1 MKLIQHQYG
10 KAHVRVM
17 KITRNGGQHSL
28 KELDVEVGLQGDF
41 DASYTKADNRLVVAT
56 DSMKNT
62 VNIFA
67 KEKLGAENE
76 EFGMALGRHFLEKYP
91 QVKRV
96 EITVSERCWSR
107 IQAGGKPHAHSFT
120 EKSPAK
126 PFSKIVCT
134 RKETCVE
141 SGIEELLILKTTGSG
156 FENFLRDEFTTLP
169 ETGDRIFATKLKATW
184 TYVKQPKSYSA
195 TNEKILA
202 AMLAVFAKN
211 FSPSVQVT
219 LFQMGSAALKAA
231 PEIEKVHLAMP
242 NKHCL
247 LINLSPFG
255 LENKNELFV
264 PTDEPHGQIEGT
276 VSR

>member
-17 KITRNGGQHSL
+17 KVTRNGRQHSL
-28 KELDVEVGLQGDF
+28 KELDVEVGLSGDF

-67 KEKLGAENE
+67 KKKLDGENE
-76 EFGMALGRHFLEKYP
+76 EFGVILAGHFLKTYS

-96 EITVSERCWSR
+96 EINLSERCWSR
-107 IQAGGKPHAHSFT
+107 IQTGGKPHAHSFT

-126 PFSKIVCT
+126 PFARIVCAK
-134 RKETCVE
+134 KETLVE
-141 SGIEELLILKTTGSG
+141 SGIEDLLILKTTGSG
-156 FENFLRDEFTTLP
+156 FEKFLRDEFTTLP
-169 ETGDRIFATKLKATW
+169 ETSDRIFATKLKATW
-184 TYVKQPKSYSA
+184 TYTKKPKSYSA
-195 TNEKILA
+195 TNGKILA
-202 AMLAVFAKN
+202 AMLATFAKN

-219 LFQMGSAALKAA
+219 LFQMGGAALNVA
-231 PEIEKVHLAMP
+231 PAISKVHLAMP

-247 LINLSPFG
+247 LINLAPFG

-276 VSR
+276 ISR